1 MLYKFS
7 FIKFKNA
14 SEFKILVGKLT
25 PGFGIKLSRN
35 LQMISNPEE
44 GPPITIMLS
53 FERKILARESS
64 RTETTQLSWSYETC
78 VELRS
83 GRFDETADST
93 DARLRAAK
101 LNVNTFHSETRND
114 RRWPIP
120 NLFLYMS

>member
-7 FIKFKNA
+7 FIRFKNTLG
-14 SEFKILVGKLT
+14 FRILSWEVNYGID
-25 PGFGIKLSRN
+25 IKLPRN
-35 LQMISNPEE
+35 LHDFYPEE

-53 FERKILARESS
+53 FERKILVRESS
-64 RTETTQLSWSYETC
+64 RTETAQLSRSYETC
-78 VELRS
+78 VELR
-83 GRFDETADST
+83 GERFDETADST